1 MYIIYYII
9 MLAYIQSCVK
19 YAVFAFLVND
29 YLKNNYQDKYN
40 YVITNGGFSLIH
52 MYSKIQILCNKLA
65 ASNPTIVHL
74 VNQLFNNSHSSM
86 YEPNVEFIR
95 DGHVNFLVTKEDIIK
110 EGNTYCNEV
119 DYDFIIYS
127 NYDEVNKIVHKT
139 IFTKMPC
146 ETDFHYATS
155 DIRFVLSEVEI
166 NDKTIKI
173 DFKTDNYNYYIVNNV
188 INHKFLEY
196 FLKKYHPREIMD
208 FHEFEKPFQ
217 DMKLKILDH
226 NVEKQEFDLKHV
238 LKINKNDYSKI
249 EL

>member
-1 MYIIYYII
+1 
-9 MLAYIQSCVK
+9 MLAYIQSFVK
-19 YAVFAFLVND
+19 YAAFAFLVND
-29 YLKNNYQDKYN
+29 YLKNNCSAQYN
-40 YVITNGGFSLIH
+40 SLITNGGFYLIQL
-52 MYSKIQILCNKLA
+52 YSKIQILGNKLA
-65 ASNPTIVHL
+65 VSNPTIVHL
-74 VNQLFNNSHSSM
+74 TNQLFYNSHSSI
-86 YEPNVEFIR
+86 YEPDVEFVR
-95 DGHVNFLVTKEDIIK
+95 DGHVNFLVTKEELLK
-110 EGNTYCNEV
+110 EGITYCNEV

-196 FLKKYHPREIMD
+196 FLKKYHPHEIYD

>member
-1 MYIIYYII
+1 
-9 MLAYIQSCVK
+9 MLAYIQSFFK

-29 YLKNNYQDKYN
+29 YFKHNYTEKYN
-40 YVITNGGFSLIH
+40 TIITNGGFSLIQL
-52 MYSKIQILCNKLA
+52 YSKIQILCNKLA
-65 ASNPTIVHL
+65 ASNPLIVNL
-74 VNQLFNNSHSSM
+74 MNQIFNNAHSSD
-86 YEPNVEFIR
+86 PDVEFIL
-95 DGHVNFLVTKEDIIK
+95 DGYVNFLVTKEELVK
-110 EGNTYCNEV
+110 AGVRHCNEI

-127 NYDEVNKIVHKT
+127 NYDKVNKIVNKR

-146 ETDFHYATS
+146 EADFHYSTS
-155 DIRFVLSEVEI
+155 DIRFILAEVEI
-166 NDKTIKI
+166 NDKTIKV
-173 DFKTDNYNYYIVNNV
+173 DFKTDNYNYYIVNNI

-238 LKINKNDYSKI
+238 LKINKVDYSKI
-249 EL
+249 ELH

>member
-29 YLKNNYQDKYN
+29 YLKNNYQDKYDSL
-40 YVITNGGFSLIH
+40 ITNGGFYLIH

-65 ASNPTIVHL
+65 VSNPSILHVM
-74 VNQLFNNSHSSM
+74 NQLFNNSHSSD
-86 YEPNVEFIR
+86 PNVEFIL
-95 DGHVNFLVTKEDIIK
+95 DGHVNFVGTKEDIVK
-110 EGNTYCNEV
+110 DGSKYCNDL

-127 NYDEVNKIVHKT
+127 NYDEVNKIVNKR
-139 IFTKMPC
+139 IFNVIPC
-146 ETDFHYATS
+146 EADFQYVTA
-155 DIRFVLSEVEI
+155 DVRFLLSEVEI
-166 NDKTIKI
+166 NDKTIKV
-173 DFKTDNYNYYIVNNV
+173 DFKTDNYNYYIVNNI

-196 FLKKYHPREIMD
+196 FLKKYHPCEIIE
-208 FHEFEKPFQ
+208 FHEFEKPFK

-238 LKINKNDYSKI
+238 LKINKGDYSKI
-249 EL
+249 ELH

>member
-1 MYIIYYII
+1 

-19 YAVFAFLVND
+19 YAVVAFLVND

-40 YVITNGGFSLIH
+40 YLITNGGFSLIH

-65 ASNPTIVHL
+65 ESNPKIVHL
-74 VNQLFNNSHSSM
+74 INQMFNNSYSSM
-86 YEPNVEFIR
+86 YEPDIEFIL
-95 DGHVNFLVTKEDIIK
+95 DGHVNFLGTKEELIK
-110 EGNTYCNEV
+110 DGITYCSDL
-119 DYDFIIYS
+119 DYDLIIYS
-127 NYDEVNKIVHKT
+127 NYDEDHKIVNKT
-139 IFTKMPC
+139 IFTKMPG
-146 ETDFHYATS
+146 EADFNYSTS
-155 DIRFVLSEVEI
+155 DIKFVLSEVEI

-173 DFKTDNYNYYIVNNV
+173 EFKTDNYNYYIVNNV

-196 FLKKYHPREIMD
+196 FLKKYYQREIMD

-238 LKINKNDYSKI
+238 LKINKSDYSKI
-249 EL
+249 ELH

>member
-1 MYIIYYII
+1 
-9 MLAYIQSCVK
+9 MLAYIQSFVK
-19 YAVFAFLVND
+19 YAAFAFLVND
-29 YLKNNYQDKYN
+29 YLKNNCSAQYN
-40 YVITNGGFSLIH
+40 SLITNGGFYLIQL
-52 MYSKIQILCNKLA
+52 YSKIQILGNKLA
-65 ASNPTIVHL
+65 VSNPTIVHL
-74 VNQLFNNSHSSM
+74 TNQLFYNSHSSI
-86 YEPNVEFIR
+86 YEPDVEFVR
-95 DGHVNFLVTKEDIIK
+95 DGHVNFLVTKEELLK
-110 EGNTYCNEV
+110 EGITYCNEV

-127 NYDEVNKIVHKT
+127 NYDESAKIVHKI
-139 IFTKMPC
+139 IFTKIPC
-146 ETDFHYATS
+146 ETDFHYLTA

-196 FLKKYHPREIMD
+196 FLKKYYQREIMD

>member
-1 MYIIYYII
+1 
-9 MLAYIQSCVK
+9 MLTQIQSFVK
-19 YAVFAFLVND
+19 YAAFTFFVND
-29 YLKNNYQDKYN
+29 YLKNNYPEKYN
-40 YVITNGGFSLIH
+40 SMITTGGFYLIQL
-52 MYSKIQILCNKLA
+52 YSKIQILCNKFA
-65 ASNPTIVHL
+65 ASNPTLLHL
-74 VNQLFNNSHSSM
+74 MNKLFKTTNTSI
-86 YEPNVEFIR
+86 YEPDVEFIL
-95 DGHVNFLVTKEDIIK
+95 DGHVNFLSTKEELIK
-110 EGNTYCNEV
+110 EGVKHCSEL

-127 NYDEVNKIVHKT
+127 NYDEVNKIVNKR
-139 IFTKMPC
+139 IFNTMPC
-146 ETDFHYATS
+146 EADVHYVTA
-155 DIRFVLSEVEI
+155 DIRFLLSEVEI

-238 LKINKNDYSKI
+238 LKINKGDYSKI
-249 EL
+249 KLH

>member
-29 YLKNNYQDKYN
+29 YFKNNYQDKYN
-40 YVITNGGFSLIH
+40 YVITNGSFTLIH
-52 MYSKIQILCNKLA
+52 MYSKLQIICNKLA

-74 VNQLFNNSHSSM
+74 VNQIFNNSHSSD
-86 YEPNVEFIR
+86 PDVEFIL
-95 DGHVNFLVTKEDIIK
+95 DGHVNFLSTKEEFVK
-110 EGNTYCNEV
+110 EGIIYCHDV

-127 NYDEVNKIVHKT
+127 NYDEVNKIVNKT
-139 IFTKMPC
+139 MFTKIPS
-146 ETDFHYATS
+146 ETDFHYSTS
-155 DIRFVLSEVEI
+155 DIKFVLSEVEI

-196 FLKKYHPREIMD
+196 FLKKYHPHEIYD
-208 FHEFEKPFQ
+208 FHEFEKPFK

-226 NVEKQEFDLKHV
+226 NVEKQEFDFTTV
-238 LKINKNDYSKI
+238 LKINKGDYSKI
-249 EL
+249 ELH

>member
-1 MYIIYYII
+1 
-9 MLAYIQSCVK
+9 MLAYIQSCFK
-19 YAVFAFLVND
+19 YAVFALLVND

-65 ASNPTIVHL
+65 ASNPTILHL
-74 VNQLFNNSHSSM
+74 VNQLFNNSSSS
-86 YEPNVEFIR
+86 EPDIEFIL
-95 DGHVNFLVTKEDIIK
+95 DGHVNFLGTKEECLK
-110 EGNTYCNEV
+110 EGITYCHAV

-127 NYDEVNKIVHKT
+127 NYDEVNKIVNKT
-139 IFTKMPC
+139 IFTKTPC
-146 ETDFHYATS
+146 ESDFHYSTS
-155 DIRFVLSEVEI
+155 DIRFLLSEVEI

-173 DFKTDNYNYYIVNNV
+173 DFKTDKYNYYIVNNV

-196 FLKKYHPREIMD
+196 FLKKYHQHEIMD

-226 NVEKQEFDLKHV
+226 NVEKQEFDLTTV
-238 LKINKNDYSKI
+238 LKINKDDYSKI
-249 EL
+249 ELH